1 MLAESCSQNAKQGRE
16 QLKHCGAK
24 ALSISRNGF
33 LPSLAFSVA
42 SSPARI
48 STTESRSSHRE
59 TQRKPDSPIEEF
71 GASNVI
77 DCDKLC
83 RESEKP
89 ARVRRR
95 KIDGCPIAGALQLIG
110 DKWTLLVVR
119 ELFARPKRTTELL
132 EELHPISSRTLMGRL
147 KEMETDEL
155 IVRVDYGGLPRRVE
169 YELTDRGR
177 RLVPLLDALMK
188 TGQMLDCNDCED
200 RKQQLGYYC
209 DFCPNVRDA
218 SLDRPTYAEETPPA
232 RSSEPA
238 PVGRPKDD
246 SIVLL

>member
-1 MLAESCSQNAKQGRE
+1 
-16 QLKHCGAK
+16 
-24 ALSISRNGF
+24 
-33 LPSLAFSVA
+33 
-42 SSPARI
+42 
-48 STTESRSSHRE
+48 
-59 TQRKPDSPIEEF
+59 
-71 GASNVI
+71 
-77 DCDKLC
+77 
-83 RESEKP
+83 
-89 ARVRRR
+89 VRRR

-188 TGQMLDCNDCED
+188 TGQILDCNDCED

-209 DFCPNVRDA
+209 DFCPNVR
-218 SLDRPTYAEETPPA
+218 SGQFVEVPVYREELPSQPELLPS
-232 RSSEPA
+232 R
-238 PVGRPKDD
+238 RPKDD